1 MKITRQEAVQKI
13 RSTNGKI
20 FGATF
25 IKKNGDLR
33 EGTFRLEVSKGV
45 TGKGLKYDPEAKG
58 LMTVFDMSIEA
69 FRMLNVRTLQ
79 NIKINHEQFEVSHG

>member
-1 MKITRQEAVQKI
+1 MKITRQEAIQKI
-13 RSTNGKI
+13 KSTNGKI

-45 TGKGLKYDPEAKG
+45 TGKGLKYDPESRG
-58 LMTVFDMSIEA
+58 LMTVFDMSKDA